1 MRLTRARAAAA
12 IGIAVALLLAA
23 CAVPRAPLGDP
34 LVRVDPAAGYR
45 VATFAGSRRQ
55 DDLLFMVAFSGGGMR
70 ASAMAY
76 GVLEQ
81 LAADRVGH
89 DGVRPRLLDEVDLVS
104 AVSGAAVTAAYYV
117 VHGDRLFTD
126 FERRFLKRDVE
137 GALRRRLLLD
147 PGNWLRLMSEEYS
160 RGDLYARWFDRK
172 LFHGARFAD
181 LAREGSRP
189 FLVLNATDLGV
200 ESRVEFTQDAF
211 DPVCVDLDRYP
222 VARAVA
228 ASSAVPVF
236 TTPIT
241 ILNRAGGCGYAP
253 PDWVGEAL
261 ASEPRNSR
269 LWAQAFAQLTYQ
281 DAASYRYL
289 HLVDGA
295 LSDNLGVR
303 TALDAIT
310 AAGDPGTL
318 LHRLGVGRPRKI
330 VLLTVNASGFQSERL
345 AASRQPPPISEMIR
359 MLGTVPVD
367 RYSVESKSLLR
378 EALAR
383 WSAVLETEGRAG
395 DLHHIEVEL
404 DAMREQPRY
413 ARLLGLPTTFSLPGP
428 DVDDLRCA
436 ARLLLTGNPEYR
448 RLVLDLGGVEPGPG
462 DCR

>member
-1 MRLTRARAAAA
+1 MGVTRPRAAAW
-12 IGIAVALLLAA
+12 LLALA
-23 CAVPRAPLGDP
+23 SVWLAGCTVPRAPLGDP
-34 LVRVDPAAGYR
+34 LERVDPARGYR
-45 VATFAGSRRQ
+45 FATFAESRRQ
-55 DDLLFMVAFSGGGMR
+55 DDILFIVAFSGGGMR

-81 LAADRVGH
+81 LAADQIGH

-104 AVSGAAVTAAYYV
+104 AVSGAAVTAAYYA
-117 VHGDRLFTD
+117 VHGERLFTD

-137 GALRRRLLLD
+137 GALRRRLLFD
-147 PGNWLRLMSEEYS
+147 PGHWLRLMSSEYS

-172 LFHGARFAD
+172 LFGGARFAD
-181 LAREGSRP
+181 LADDGSRP

-211 DPVCVDLDRYP
+211 DPVCVDLGGYP

-241 ILNRAGGCGYAP
+241 VLNRAGSCGYAP
-253 PDWVGEAL
+253 PGWVADAL
-261 ASEPRNSR
+261 AAEPRNSR
-269 LWAQAFAQLTYQ
+269 RWARAFALRTYQ

-303 TALDAIT
+303 TALDALA
-310 AAGDPGTL
+310 AAGEPAA
-318 LHRLGVGRPRKI
+318 LHQRLGVGRPRKI
-330 VLLTVNASGFQSERL
+330 VLLTVNASGFQSEQL
-345 AASRQPPPISEMIR
+345 AVRRQPPPLSDMIR

-367 RYSVESKSLLR
+367 RYSVESKALLR
-378 EALAR
+378 EALGR
-383 WSAVLETEGRAG
+383 WAAALEADGRRG
-395 DLHHIEVEL
+395 DLHHVEVEL

-413 ARLLGLPTTFSLPGP
+413 ARLLGLPTAFNLPDA

-436 ARLLLTGNPEYR
+436 ARLLLTDHPEYR
-448 RLVLDLGGVEPGPG
+448 RLVLDLGGVEPRPG
-462 DCR
+462 GCR

>member
-1 MRLTRARAAAA
+1 MALTRPRAA
-12 IGIAVALLLAA
+12 VMLLALA
-23 CAVPRAPLGDP
+23 AALIAGCTVPRAPLGEP
-34 LVRVDPAAGYR
+34 LERVDPAGGYR
-45 VATFAGSRRQ
+45 FANFADSRRQ
-55 DDLLFMVAFSGGGMR
+55 DDILFIVAFSGGGMR

-81 LAADRVGH
+81 LAADHIGH
-89 DGVRPRLLDEVDLVS
+89 DGARPRLLDEVDLIS
-104 AVSGAAVTAAYYV
+104 AVSGAAVTAAYYT
-117 VHGDRLFTD
+117 VHGERLFTD

-137 GALRRRLLLD
+137 GALRRRVLFD
-147 PGNWLRLMSEEYS
+147 PGHWLRLMSSEYA

-172 LFHGARFAD
+172 LFGGARFAD
-181 LAREGSRP
+181 LEDGGSRP

-211 DPVCVDLDRYP
+211 DPICVDLGSYP

-241 ILNRAGGCGYAP
+241 VLNRAGSCGYAP
-253 PDWVGEAL
+253 PGWVADAL

-269 LWAQAFAQLTYQ
+269 RWARAFALRTYQ
-281 DAASYRYL
+281 DSATYRYL

-303 TALDAIT
+303 TALDAIA
-310 AAGDPGTL
+310 AAGDPGA
-318 LHRLGVGRPRKI
+318 LHQRLGVGRPRKI
-330 VLLTVNASGFQSERL
+330 VLLTVNASGFQSEQL
-345 AASRQPPPISEMIR
+345 AARRQPPSLSDMIR

-367 RYSVESKSLLR
+367 RYSVESKALLR

-383 WSAVLETEGRAG
+383 WSQVLVAEGRGG

-404 DAMREQPRY
+404 DAMRDQPRY
-413 ARLLGLPTTFSLPGP
+413 ARLLALPTTFNLPDA

-436 ARLLLTGNPEYR
+436 SRLLLAGNSEYR
-448 RLVLDLGGVEPGPG
+448 RLVLDLGGVEPRPG
-462 DCR
+462 ECR